1 MPDVSEIETGAK
13 LAGIGE
19 SLIDRHQDRRW
30 WPILVP
36 LALVALAISLVLP
49 AGRHQWALSLFRQP
63 TYYTALSFNRASA
76 LPTTAVENALVPIS
90 FTIGNHEGRTIA
102 YRYLVT
108 ETAVGSRSRV
118 MKQSTKVVA
127 AGAESTVSVVVRFAC
142 ALSPCTVRVSL
153 PGHPETIDF
162 LMTRST
168 R

>member
-1 MPDVSEIETGAK
+1 
-13 LAGIGE
+13 
-19 SLIDRHQDRRW
+19 LIDRHQDRRW

-36 LALVALAISLVLP
+36 LALVALAASLVLP

-76 LPTTAVENALVPIS
+76 LPTTAAENALVPFS
-90 FTIGNHEGRTIA
+90 FTIGNHEGRTIT

-108 ETAVGSRSRV
+108 ETAAGSKSRV
-118 MKQSTKVVA
+118 MKQSTKVVV
-127 AGAESTVSVVVRFAC
+127 AGAESTVSVAVRFSC
-142 ALSPCTVRVSL
+142 ALSPCTVQVSL